1 MDLEMPGINGFEASQ
16 KIQLISNDHPII
28 VACSG
33 YTKQSQEE
41 ECKLN
46 GIEYYLEKP
55 IKLVELKTILKEIH
69 II

>member
-1 MDLEMPGINGFEASQ
+1 MDLEMPGISGFEAAQ
-16 KIQLISNDHPII
+16 KIQLISKEHAII

-46 GIEYYLEKP
+46 GI
-55 IKLVELKTILKEIH
+55 
-69 II
+69 